1 MSSIHISGVLP
12 PEDAQIGVQQ
22 DGVKRAVL
30 HITKWVIA
38 GHFKESNMQNRV
50 PVPRVDRDPLPD
62 FDAVPRKYR
71 HDGWTPER
79 QRAFIEALADTGSV
93 RRAALQVNM
102 SSVACYYLRR
112 QPGAEGFR
120 RAWEAALDFGVQ
132 RLKDIAFERAIE
144 GQLVPVFVAGK
155 LMGFR
160 RKKNDRL
167 LMFCL
172 RMNARGDD
180 GRRLSAHY
188 FNPAPSGE
196 GRLGPSRAGEGQ
208 PLSSF
213 GTSITQPRLTRAE
226 KDDDNAAL
234 IHSFN
239 PVEMTLPEIEA
250 MQAMLTEAAAR
261 HNATAPADDL
271 GASFL
276 SIGPKSNPYIGEL
289 EDELGPNDPDFI
301 PYREDE
307 PDWRELADEPV
318 DEVARQAEIDAA
330 VASVLAAKAEAKT
343 TSLPSGDRG
352 GTQN

>member
-1 MSSIHISGVLP
+1 
-12 PEDAQIGVQQ
+12 
-22 DGVKRAVL
+22 
-30 HITKWVIA
+30 
-38 GHFKESNMQNRV
+38 MQNLI
-50 PVPRVDRDPLPD
+50 PIPREDRAPLPD
-62 FDAVPRKYR
+62 FHAVPRKYR

-93 RRAALQVNM
+93 SRAAAQVNM
-102 SSVACYYLRR
+102 SSEGAYYLRR
-112 QPGAEGFR
+112 QRGAEGFR

-132 RLKDIAFERAIE
+132 RLKDIAFERAID

-180 GRRLSAHY
+180 GRRLAAHY
-188 FNPAPSGE
+188 FNPASDGVNAASVTVPN
-196 GRLGPSRAGEGQ
+196 
-208 PLSSF
+208 
-213 GTSITQPRLTRAE
+213 LTRAE

-234 IHSFN
+234 IQSFD

-250 MQAMLTEAAAR
+250 MQAMLTQAAAR
-261 HNATAPADDL
+261 HTATAPAEDV

-276 SIGPKSNPYIGEL
+276 SIGSKSNPYIGEL

-301 PYREDE
+301 PYCEGE

-330 VASVLAAKAEAKT
+330 VASVLAAKADAKT
-343 TSLPSGDRG
+343 TPLPLRERATRAAARAGEGSKWR
-352 GTQN
+352 TFP

>member
-1 MSSIHISGVLP
+1 
-12 PEDAQIGVQQ
+12 
-22 DGVKRAVL
+22 
-30 HITKWVIA
+30 
-38 GHFKESNMQNRV
+38 MQNRV
-50 PVPRVDRDPLPD
+50 PVAREDRDSLPD

-132 RLKDIAFERAIE
+132 RLKDIAFERAID

-172 RMNARGDD
+172 RMNARGED
-180 GRRLSAHY
+180 GQRLSAAY
-188 FNPAPSGE
+188 FTPSLTGE
-196 GRLGPSRAGEGQ
+196 GQLGPSRAREGQ
-208 PLSSF
+208 PLSAR
-213 GTSITQPRLTRAE
+213 GTSITHPIASRAE

-234 IHSFN
+234 IQNFN
-239 PVEMTLPEIEA
+239 PVAMTLPEIEA
-250 MQAMLTEAAAR
+250 MQAMLTQAAAR
-261 HNATAPADDL
+261 YSDTTPADDPD
-271 GASFL
+271 AAFL
-276 SIGPKSNPYIGEL
+276 SLGPKSNPYIGDF

-307 PDWRELADEPV
+307 PDWRTLADDPV
-318 DEVARQAEIDAA
+318 DENARQAEIDAA
-330 VASVLAAKAEAKT
+330 VASVLAAKANAK
-343 TSLPSGDRG
+343 
-352 GTQN
+352 